1 VAIDWQVMGAALALL
16 IGTATLTWA
25 LSVLLRDVGIV
36 DSMWSIFFLLA
47 ALVYAASDAPAG
59 PRQVILVT
67 LVAIWSLR
75 LAVYLTWRNWGEPED
90 RRYVEIRRRN
100 EPGFTFKSLYLV
112 FWLQAILALLISMP
126 LYAAI
131 TGPAALG
138 VIDFLGIAL
147 WCIGLFFESVGDLQ
161 LARFKSDPGN
171 AGRVLDTGL
180 WRYTRH
186 PNYFGD
192 FCVWWGFFLLA
203 LSAGGWWTILSPV
216 LMSVLLLRVSGVTL
230 LEKDI
235 SERRPAYA
243 DYIART
249 NAFFPG
255 PPRVQA
261 GAAEQG
267 A

>member
-1 VAIDWQVMGAALALL
+1 MAIEWNILGSALALL
-16 IGTATLTWA
+16 LAASTLTWV
-25 LSVLLRDVGIV
+25 LSVVLRDVGIV

-47 ALVYAASDAPAG
+47 ALVYASSGDPAG
-59 PRQVILVT
+59 PRQT
-67 LVAIWSLR
+67 LVLALVGIWALR

-100 EPGFTFKSLYLV
+100 EPGFTFKSLFIV
-112 FWLQAILALLISMP
+112 FWLQAVLAWVISVP
-126 LYAAI
+126 LYAAV
-131 TGPAALG
+131 TGPSPLG
-138 VIDFLGIAL
+138 PLVYAGIAL
-147 WCIGLFFESVGDLQ
+147 WATGFFFESVGDYQ
-161 LARFKSDPGN
+161 LARFKSDTGN

-203 LSAGGWWTILSPV
+203 LASGGWWTILSPL
-216 LMSVLLLRVSGVTL
+216 LMSLLLLRVSGVTL

-235 SERRPAYA
+235 AHRRPAYA
-243 DYIART
+243 RYIART
-249 NAFFPG
+249 NVFFPG
-255 PPRVQA
+255 PPKASTGV
-261 GAAEQG
+261 AEQG